1 MWILFGGGSE
11 KPVNYLLDADSSL
24 PNDRYPLLLQATYT
38 DQSGKSYKTELEIE
52 LEVKTETASVEEP
65 IQNAGAKGRVDPVEL
80 SQVGLSRLKVGNIR
94 FTGDMKPE
102 KGLFFC
108 QIYHF
113 AIEYFLVMCHNI
125 RDGGVLMRLSVSR
138 SKNAASLYVIES
150 TYINGVHSSK
160 IVEKLGTYDELK
172 KKLGGQDPYEWAKEY
187 IAELNKLDKEN
198 KRKVLVPYS
207 PNKLIPKGEQ
217 RSFNGGYLFLQK
229 IYHQLKLDEICNNI
243 SDRHK
248 FSFDLNQIL
257 SRLLYGRIL
266 FPASKLSTFRL
277 SGCFLEQPTFDLQ
290 HVYRALEVI
299 AQESDF
305 IQAEVYKNSRSVQQ
319 RNAGILFYDCT
330 NYFFE
335 IEQADGDKQYGYSK
349 EHRPNPIVQ
358 MGLFIDNDG
367 LPLSFGIFPGNTNE
381 QVTLKPLEK
390 KILRDFELSKIVVCT
405 DAGLAS
411 TDNRK
416 FNDKQGRAFITT
428 QSVKKLKKHLKEW
441 ALAPD
446 GWRIVG
452 KKKLYDLSS
461 LDGTEDKENVY
472 YKERWIN
479 EDGLEQRMIVTFSP
493 KYRDYQRRIRE
504 AQIDR
509 AKKLISTNPT
519 KLKKANQNDYKRFVK
534 KMSVTKDGEV
544 AGKEIYT
551 IDNALI
557 AGEEVYDGFY
567 GVCTNLDDDVSAIIA
582 VNRRRW
588 QIEECFRIMKSEFKA
603 RPVYLSRDDRIKAHF
618 TTCFLALLIYRILEK
633 KLEDKYTCSEIIDG
647 LVDMNFFELKGEGY
661 SPSYTR
667 TDFTD
672 SLHDAFGFRTD
683 YEITTSSQMKKIF
696 KLTQKR

>member
-1 MWILFGGGSE
+1 
-11 KPVNYLLDADSSL
+11 
-24 PNDRYPLLLQATYT
+24 
-38 DQSGKSYKTELEIE
+38 
-52 LEVKTETASVEEP
+52 
-65 IQNAGAKGRVDPVEL
+65 
-80 SQVGLSRLKVGNIR
+80 
-94 FTGDMKPE
+94 
-102 KGLFFC
+102 
-108 QIYHF
+108 
-113 AIEYFLVMCHNI
+113 MCHNI

-428 QSVKKLKKHLKEW
+428 QSVKKLKKNLKEW